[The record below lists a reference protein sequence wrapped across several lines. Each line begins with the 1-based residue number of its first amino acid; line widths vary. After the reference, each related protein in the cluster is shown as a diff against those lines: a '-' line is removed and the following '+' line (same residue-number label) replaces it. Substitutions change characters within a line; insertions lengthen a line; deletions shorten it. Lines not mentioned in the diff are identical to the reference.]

1 MITNFVRDQNGNLA
15 KQETAQGKSPVLWVD
30 VVNPTREERAVLEA
44 ENRIVLPYLNEMMQ
58 IEYSNRFYQEH
69 DALFLSVNA
78 IVKAAPYPETQ
89 VITFILMKDKVISLR
104 YANPSPIST
113 LIGKLQRRVFPVND
127 SFDVLVLLLQQ
138 VVGAV
143 ANIFEMVGMST
154 DLLSMS
160 LIQTIDQEK
169 KRHHASLLN
178 KALIEISK
186 YENVLSKCYQSLS
199 SLTFLVNYFE
209 RTHATDFIGK
219 SSRFEAVMRDILGLV
234 KHADYLT
241 QKLEFELESTLGLLN
256 IEQTYIIK
264 IFTVLA
270 MIFMPPTLI
279 ASIYGMNFHNMPEL
293 RSEYGYFIALGVI
306 VLSSFLPYLFFKK
319 RGWV

>member
-1 MITNFVRDQNGNLA
+1 MITNFFRDRNGNLA
-15 KQETAQGKSPVLWVD
+15 KWEGQEKQHILWVD
-30 VVNPTREERAVLEA
+30 VVNPTREERAILEA

-78 IVKAAPYPETQ
+78 IVTAAPYPETQ

-104 YANPSPIST
+104 YANPSPINT
-113 LIGKLQRRVFPVND
+113 LIGKLQRRPFPVND

-138 VVGAV
+138 IVGSV
-143 ANIFEMVGMST
+143 ANIFEMVGAST
-154 DLLSMS
+154 DLLA
-160 LIQTIDQEK
+160 LGLVQTIDKEK
-169 KRHHASLLN
+169 TRHHSVLLN
-178 KALIEISK
+178 KTLIEISK
-186 YENVLSKCYQSLS
+186 FEHVLSKSYQSLS
-199 SLTFLVNYFE
+199 SLTFLLNYFE
-209 RTHATDFIGK
+209 RTSPPELVSK
-219 SSRFEAVMRDILGLV
+219 SSRFDSVMRDVQGLV
-234 KHADYLT
+234 THAEHLT
-241 QKLEFELESTLGLLN
+241 QRLEFELESTLGLLN

-270 MIFMPPTLI
+270 MVFMPPTLI

-293 RSEYGYFIALGVI
+293 ATTYGYPIAVI
-306 VLSSFLPYLFFKK
+306 VMLLSSALPYLFFKK